1 MNAFDLYEMIERRY
15 QPPGWAVLPGVAS
28 ATGTGMQ
35 RRCDAIAM
43 SLWPSRGL
51 ELHGFE
57 IKVSRGDFLRELKDP
72 DKAEKIAR
80 YCDRWWLVTDDDT
93 IVQNGELPP
102 TWGLLVRHGK
112 SLRLKK
118 EATKLEPIEISR
130 RFLAALLRVSATS
143 MPGPKKLEAETK
155 AAHLA
160 GYEEG
165 ERSGRWSQK
174 RLEQDL
180 KDSQEKLDKLTTALG
195 INQHSD
201 LGWRSDERLSRAFRF
216 ATRFALDNLDSF
228 DQIETHAKRILA
240 ACAVAQPI
248 VASALEEP
256 AEPPA
261 LLPGEQFDCEDCG
274 TDVKVD
280 EDGCCAGCGRD
291 CTVSRTAES
300 DEERTS
306 T

>member
-1 MNAFDLYEMIERRY
+1 MESAAVTRRPGAMNESDLYEMIERRF

-72 DKAEKIAR
+72 EKAEKIAR

-93 IVQNGELPP
+93 IVQDGELPS

-112 SLRLKK
+112 SLRLKRD
-118 EATKLEPIEISR
+118 ASKLAPIEMSR
-130 RFLAALLRVSATS
+130 RFLAALLRVAATS

-155 AAHLA
+155 AARAA
-160 GYEEG
+160 GFEEG
-165 ERSGRWSQK
+165 ERSQRWSQK

-180 KDSQEKLDKLTTALG
+180 KDCQQRLDKLTVALG
-195 INQHSD
+195 INEHRD
-201 LGWRSDERLSRAFRF
+201 LGWQSEEKIARAVRF
-216 ATRFALDNLDSF
+216 AMRFALDNLDAF
-228 DQIETHAKRILA
+228 DRIEAAAKKILA
-240 ACAVAQPI
+240 ACESATPLVE
-248 VASALEEP
+248 SALQGVPE
-256 AEPPA
+256 A
-261 LLPGEQFDCEDCG
+261 LP
-274 TDVKVD
+274 
-280 EDGCCAGCGRD
+280 
-291 CTVSRTAES
+291 
-300 DEERTS
+300 ERTGS
-306 T
+306 